1 MPTAPPTRC
10 HCGHPATRR
19 GRCDQHQP
27 KPWERPSIRNQKLN
41 RWQWQ
46 KTAEDFLRHHP
57 RCAWCGAEATQVD
70 HIIPVADGGALYDHA
85 NLQALCALDHDK
97 KTKAEAATR
106 RQRRK
111 K

>member
-46 KTAEDFLRHHP
+46 KTAEDFLRHH
-57 RCAWCGAEATQVD
+57 VD
-70 HIIPVADGGALYDHA
+70 TTTPALSEVVRSPH
-85 NLQALCALDHDK
+85 NG
-97 KTKAEAATR
+97 
-106 RQRRK
+106 
-111 K
+111 

>member
-10 HCGHPATRR
+10 PCGRTATNR
-19 GRCDQHQP
+19 GRCDEHQP
-27 KPWERPSIRNQKLN
+27 KPWATPSKRNQVLDKWKW
-41 RWQWQ
+41 R

-85 NLQALCALDHDK
+85 NLQSLCTPHHDE

-106 RQRRK
+106 RKRRK